1 MLHGRDALASV
12 ILLRCQNQNRSDLF
26 WNVEA
31 VNRGSNLIVGRQ
43 PFLFELSPRA
53 YRSCLILSIDNH
65 AGALELSTLY
75 VVGRR
80 LDTRSVC
87 AGEVDIF
94 WTYHLHDLR

>member
-1 MLHGRDALASV
+1 MSESDYFVPEGNLFGPREVGETGGIFSFRFVRDTGSG
-12 ILLRCQNQNRSDLF
+12 LLF
-26 WNVEA
+26 
-31 VNRGSNLIVGRQ
+31 G
-43 PFLFELSPRA
+43 
-53 YRSCLILSIDNH
+53 
-65 AGALELSTLY
+65 LELSTLY

>member
-1 MLHGRDALASV
+1 MREVGETGGIFSFRFAQDSRMSG
-12 ILLRCQNQNRSDLF
+12 LLLGQNCPHSEN
-26 WNVEA
+26 
-31 VNRGSNLIVGRQ
+31 
-43 PFLFELSPRA
+43 
-53 YRSCLILSIDNH
+53 
-65 AGALELSTLY
+65 